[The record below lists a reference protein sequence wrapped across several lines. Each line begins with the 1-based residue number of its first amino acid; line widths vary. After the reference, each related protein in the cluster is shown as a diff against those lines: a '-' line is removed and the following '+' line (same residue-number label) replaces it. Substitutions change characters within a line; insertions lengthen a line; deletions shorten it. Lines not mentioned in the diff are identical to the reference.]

1 MDTKNIAWNL
11 FCKTG
16 SIESYILYSSL
27 PKEKGDA
34 KNAANNSSGTGPEN
48 SGLR

>member
-16 SIESYILYSSL
+16 SVESYLLYNSL
-27 PKEKGDA
+27 PPEKGDT
-34 KNAANNSSGTGPEN
+34 KNAADNGKSTGAEN